1 MLQNLCCEKSSERR
15 RVGDQVEGRWL
26 KARMKFHVKNNAG
39 EDRKEKAKK
48 FKASD
53 TWLNGFAKRKGISYR
68 KKTKKKSLSAIRR
81 SLRVR
86 RFHCRY
92 ALYKARLLP
101 SKRSAEWKKMVEDKD
116 PLTL

>member
-39 EDRKEKAKK
+39 EDQKERAEK
-48 FKASD
+48 FNTSD
-53 TWLNGFAKRKGISYR
+53 KWLNGFAKRKGLSYR
-68 KKTKKKSLSAIRR
+68 KKTNKKSLSAIKR

-86 RFHCRY
+86 RFHWY
-92 ALYKARLLP
+92 AIYKARLLP
-101 SKRSAEWKKMVEDKD
+101 PKRSAEWKKMVEDKD